1 MVVLA
6 GSRARAGEGLLLGD
20 GKASSQPQVGYIWSC
35 MQQKGGGGAF
45 RDGPWIQGKYWY
57 PDQKINVQGDVDWES
72 SLSITVENGLRVI
85 RSNDLPKHGTGIFPV
100 QRNDP
105 AYNYDRNPNSIRTQ
119 QVQFFLPANP
129 QEAQYPSCTGG
140 AVGFS
145 LSGAWIFDG
154 MDAEGRDAPA
164 HEVQDKCNG
173 HPQEQGQYHY
183 HGPSPCMKDASG
195 DVGRHSDLVAY
206 AFDGF
211 GIYGEHGENGKE
223 LRSADLDACHGH
235 KHMVMWDGKMQEI
248 YHYHMTPDFPYSVGC
263 FKGSYVN
270 RQAERGQTDE
280 QGRQLAQQLQWQAQQ
295 QQWQQWQQ
303 QQQNPQQG
311 QWNGQQQGNGQ
322 QNWQQQGGGQ
332 QMQQNA
338 SGWSGYSGAAGQG
351 QQQQGYGQQQRNPLA
366 ILQGAAQRLGVDA
379 QTLRNAI
386 GGPPPDFNRAS
397 QALGIPADQIHQA
410 FINAGAPN

>member
-1 MVVLA
+1 MK
-6 GSRARAGEGLLLGD
+6 D
-20 GKASSQPQVGYIWSC
+20 
-35 MQQKGGGGAF
+35 
-45 RDGPWIQGKYWY
+45 D
-57 PDQKINVQGDVDWES
+57 
-72 SLSITVENGLRVI
+72 
-85 RSNDLPKHGTGIFPV
+85 
-100 QRNDP
+100 
-105 AYNYDRNPNSIRTQ
+105 
-119 QVQFFLPANP
+119 
-129 QEAQYPSCTGG
+129 
-140 AVGFS
+140 
-145 LSGAWIFDG
+145 SGA
-154 MDAEGRDAPA
+154 
-164 HEVQDKCNG
+164 
-173 HPQEQGQYHY
+173 
-183 HGPSPCMKDASG
+183 
-195 DVGRHSDLVAY
+195 VGRHSDLVAY

-211 GIYGEHGENGKE
+211 GIYGLHGENGKE

-248 YHYHMTPDFPYSVGC
+248 YHYHLTPDFPYTVGC

-280 QGRQLAQQLQWQAQQ
+280 QGRQLAQQLQWQVQQ
-295 QQWQQWQQ
+295 QQWQQQ

-311 QWNGQQQGNGQ
+311 QLNGQQQGSGQ

-332 QMQQNA
+332 QN
-338 SGWSGYSGAAGQG
+338 W
-351 QQQQGYGQQQRNPLA
+351 QQQGGGQQNWQQQGGGQQQRNPLA